1 MMGWR
6 WWVGVVVLVL
16 ACLGV
21 ARAIRWAAGPLHPR
35 PDPTQAVRDSA
46 ARVHAA
52 DSVRWVV
59 ERQGLA
65 RTVATLGRERDSLR
79 NLRNAK
85 PVRVTYVRDSRMANM
100 PSLGGLV
107 PGNNSSPAAGLSDS
121 TPMVHLSDYQ
131 SLERELA
138 IADSLIG
145 TQAAI
150 IRADSLAYARLGS
163 LRAFEDS
170 THKAAFAKLEA
181 DLARARRGPRF
192 LGLIPLPSR
201 TTTFVLGAVVGV
213 VATRALK

>member
-1 MMGWR
+1 MR
-6 WWVGVVVLVL
+6 VASWVAWSAGAALVCL
-16 ACLGV
+16 ALG
-21 ARAIRWAAGPLHPR
+21 ATYRWAFGPLAPL

-52 DSVRWVV
+52 DSVRWAV
-59 ERQGLA
+59 ERQGLT

-85 PVRVTYVRDSRMANM
+85 PVRVVYVPVPDSGTAT
-100 PSLGGLV
+100 
-107 PGNNSSPAAGLSDS
+107 DS
-121 TPMVHLSDYQ
+121 TPMVALSDYQ

-138 IADSLIG
+138 IADTVIE

-170 THKAAFAKLEA
+170 THKAAFTKLEA

-192 LGLIPLPSR
+192 LGLIPLPGR

-213 VATRALK
+213 AATRAIK

>member
-85 PVRVTYVRDSRMANM
+85 PVRVVYVPVPDSGTENN
-100 PSLGGLV
+100 PS
-107 PGNNSSPAAGLSDS
+107 SDAGLSDS

-150 IRADSLAYARLGS
+150 IRADSVAYSHLGS

-170 THKAAFAKLEA
+170 THREAYGKLA
-181 DLARARRGPRF
+181 RDLANARRGPRL

-213 VATRALK
+213 AATRAIK

>member
-1 MMGWR
+1 MR
-6 WWVGVVVLVL
+6 VASWVAWSAGAALVCL
-16 ACLGV
+16 ALG
-21 ARAIRWAAGPLHPR
+21 ATYRWAFGPLAPLP

-85 PVRVTYVRDSRMANM
+85 PVRVVYVPVPDSGTENN
-100 PSLGGLV
+100 PS
-107 PGNNSSPAAGLSDS
+107 SDAGLSDS

-138 IADSLIG
+138 IADTVIE

-170 THKAAFAKLEA
+170 THKAAFTKLEA

-192 LGLIPLPSR
+192 LGLISLPSR
-201 TTTFVLGAVVGV
+201 TTAFVLGAVVGV
-213 VATRALK
+213 VASEAIR

>member
-85 PVRVTYVRDSRMANM
+85 PVRVVYVPVPDSGTENN
-100 PSLGGLV
+100 PS
-107 PGNNSSPAAGLSDS
+107 SDAGLSDS

-138 IADSLIG
+138 IADTVIE

-170 THKAAFAKLEA
+170 THKAAFTKLEA

-192 LGLIPLPSR
+192 LGLPLPQITAGYGATLTGGQVRTGPVVAISIPLK
-201 TTTFVLGAVVGV
+201 L
-213 VATRALK
+213 

>member
-1 MMGWR
+1 MR
-6 WWVGVVVLVL
+6 VASWVAWSAGAAL
-16 ACLGV
+16 ACLALG
-21 ARAIRWAAGPLHPR
+21 ATYRWAFGPLAPL
-35 PDPTQAVRDSA
+35 PDPSQAVRDSA

-52 DSVRWVV
+52 DSVRWAV

-85 PVRVTYVRDSRMANM
+85 PVRVVYVPVPDSGTAH
-100 PSLGGLV
+100 
-107 PGNNSSPAAGLSDS
+107 DS
-121 TPMVHLSDYQ
+121 TPMVPLADYEA
-131 SLERELA
+131 LARENALA
-138 IADSLIG
+138 DTVIA

-170 THKAAFAKLEA
+170 THKAAFRKLEA

-192 LGLIPLPSR
+192 LGLISLPSR